1 MQPLNRFI
9 LCKSVYMH
17 LLCINSHLQLILM
30 YCYWLPDLV
39 VRGEKEECGAEERI
53 FQFQHNS
60 LSLNDFIF
68 AVVKNE
74 ILCFF
79 YYCKMSK
86 CYELIWLI
94 QVYRTLRRRIEK
106 WRRFANSYNGL
117 PERLECEQKYSAR
130 NCEVSCLWFLGIF
143 TKIRHKKET
152 YN

>member
-39 VRGEKEECGAEERI
+39 LRGEKEECGAEERI
-53 FQFQHNS
+53 FQFQHNL

-68 AVVKNE
+68 AVAKNE

-79 YYCKMSK
+79 CYCKMSK
-86 CYELIWLI
+86 CYKLI
-94 QVYRTLRRRIEK
+94 
-106 WRRFANSYNGL
+106 
-117 PERLECEQKYSAR
+117 
-130 NCEVSCLWFLGIF
+130 
-143 TKIRHKKET
+143 
-152 YN
+152 